1 MSTPLLIRTLVG
13 MLALEWE
20 LCSQDPFVF
29 CYRIGVSLREP
40 SSEDS
45 SSDGDSVPG
54 AGVTC
59 MP

>member
-1 MSTPLLIRTLVG
+1 MKTSLMMRTLVI

-29 CYRIGVSLREP
+29 CYRMSVSLRAP

-45 SSDGDSVPG
+45 AN
-54 AGVTC
+54 AGERVSGGGC
-59 MP
+59 ICLP